1 VALHFQDCNAFV
13 LVRFL
18 SHVGTAIR
26 PVNSGQ
32 GALNYCPLDLEN
44 QFGILAK
51 KNAKKAQY
59 AFFPD
64 QRAGLWEIEF
74 SAIGEQISEPGH
86 IPGIDKL
93 KKA

>member
-1 VALHFQDCNAFV
+1 VY
-13 LVRFL
+13 
-18 SHVGTAIR
+18 S
-26 PVNSGQ
+26 SQ
-32 GALNYCPLDLEN
+32 GALNNRSFDSEN
-44 QFGILAK
+44 QFRVLAK